1 MNTIAEEPSPQRRLI
16 TTRTEY
22 QEAIDLLLPMAQREL
37 RVFDPDLADLRL
49 HSPERIAMLR
59 EFLSRGRNNRLY
71 IAVHQ
76 TEFIEQKAPRL
87 LHLLGL
93 FAGSIFIQRTQGDAS
108 RVQDCFILC
117 DEMHLV
123 RRPVAAQPRGVILT
137 DDLIEGAKMR
147 ERFDNI
153 WESSD
158 SGVTANKSGL

>member
-1 MNTIAEEPSPQRRLI
+1 MNTMPDAPAPQRRLI

-22 QEAIDLLLPMAQREL
+22 QEAIDMLLPRAQREL
-37 RVFDPDLADLRL
+37 RVFDPDMADLRF
-49 HSPERIAMLR
+49 HIPERIAMLR

-71 IAVHQ
+71 VALHS
-76 TEFIEQKAPRL
+76 TEFIERRAPRL
-87 LHLLGL
+87 LALLGL
-93 FAGSIFIQRTQGDAS
+93 FGSSIVIQRTQGDAA

-153 WESSD
+153 WESSE
-158 SGVTANKSGL
+158 SGVTANTSGL